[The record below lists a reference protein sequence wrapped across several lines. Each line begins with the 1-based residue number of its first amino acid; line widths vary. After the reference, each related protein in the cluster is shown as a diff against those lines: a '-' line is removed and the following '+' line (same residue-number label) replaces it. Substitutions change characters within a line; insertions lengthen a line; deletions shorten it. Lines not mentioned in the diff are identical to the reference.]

1 MLSNRNPFSLND
13 SSTLKVKS
21 WRKIHHLN
29 TDQKITD
36 FRQSRLQNKN
46 KQVSKYD
53 KGVNSPAHILN
64 GHPPKNRAK
73 IHEVKLTE
81 LKKKQKDPLLQLET
95 STTLCQSVTDRSD
108 RK

>member
-36 FRQSRLQNKN
+36 FRQSRL
-46 KQVSKYD
+46 
-53 KGVNSPAHILN
+53 
-64 GHPPKNRAK
+64 
-73 IHEVKLTE
+73 
-81 LKKKQKDPLLQLET
+81 
-95 STTLCQSVTDRSD
+95 
-108 RK
+108 